1 MIKAIRNVVG
11 VSIIFMVGILFF
23 VAYLEYRFDDDYYEK
38 EDCIEVTVT
47 SISREKISKP
57 GKKYEYYAQVTYYTD
72 SGHKK
77 TGYMRDGMDKTTDI
91 GDKITAV
98 KDKYGTIRPVKRDW
112 ITWKYVEI
120 GESNNTLL
128 YLSIALMIGG
138 IVYFILI
145 SMKQETV
152 VCCIMTLC
160 GIGLKIY
167 SYIHEGALEIAIGRI
182 GIGIMAIAIVMLL
195 IVRAAMTKERTDSGL
210 STVNNEIDFN
220 AMNEYSEEKVNR
232 SPSIFKRMIS
242 LLGNKISSLGNK
254 KYTYL
259 GVVYFAVAMVLMGVG
274 IYLIWGRGDYSG
286 YKYVKAVVVD
296 IEPYNTYEDGE
307 VISRKYSAEL
317 EFCTD
322 SGEKRTY
329 ITGCVFD
336 EDNKDF
342 HTGDELEV
350 GYKGDKVV
358 LLKKNS
364 YTGKFEAYNSSN
376 AVLFMVAGLF
386 VLIGIYV
393 ATKMT
398 SEGKKR
404 FIRGIGWILF
414 GISFEFGYVV
424 LTGKARIVWIIG
436 MPTLI
441 GVLKCIRA
449 ILFMIKQRNEGIN
462 YGKAKNRK

>member
-11 VSIIFMVGILFF
+11 VSIIFIVGILFF

-47 SISREKISKP
+47 SLSREKISKP
-57 GKKYEYYAQVTYYTD
+57 GKKYEYYAQVTYFTD

-77 TGYMRDGMDKTTDI
+77 IGYMRDGMDKKTDI

-112 ITWKYVEI
+112 ITWKYVEL

-128 YLSIALMIGG
+128 YLSIGLMIGG

-145 SMKQETV
+145 SLKQEMI

-182 GIGIMAIAIVMLL
+182 AIAIITIAVVMLL
-195 IVRAAMTKERTDSGL
+195 IVRTAAVKKRTDSGL
-210 STVNNEIDFN
+210 TIVNNEIDFN
-220 AMNEYSEEKVNR
+220 TINKYSTEKENK
-232 SPSIFKRMIS
+232 SPGIFKRITSIM
-242 LLGNKISSLGNK
+242 GNK

-259 GVVYFAVAMVLMGVG
+259 GVIYFTVALILIGIGV
-274 IYLIWGRGDYSG
+274 YLIWGRGDYSG

-296 IEPYNTYEDGE
+296 IQPYNTYEDGE

-317 EFCTD
+317 EFYTD
-322 SGEKRTY
+322 TGEKMTY

-336 EDNKDF
+336 EENKDF
-342 HTGDELEV
+342 HRGDELEV

-364 YTGKFEAYNSSN
+364 NTGKYESYNSINS
-376 AVLFMVAGLF
+376 VLFMVAGLF

-393 ATKMT
+393 ATKLT

-424 LTGKARIVWIIG
+424 LSGQNKIVWIMGI
-436 MPTLI
+436 PTLI
-441 GVLKCIRA
+441 GVIKCIRA

-462 YGKAKNRK
+462 YRKAKNRK